1 MRREI
6 QEAYDQLLPKDPN
19 TIMTITSFTEEEH
32 PKAMVVLANK
42 LYGMLVDKLE
52 DTDFKEIEDSDGDI
66 TKFKYYAKTRE
77 SIAVLKELAIQSGSG
92 EEDVKDI
99 EKALT
104 YLESNKTVFMKA
116 FRLDI
121 HILKYLYN
129 TIVMAII
136 ADIAYFTTVCVE
148 FVKNPDHTVSME
160 ISNVKKYKTKFYMVH
175 EAIRNFNGM
184 VEKKQLEKVANGL
197 MKVKSENFGAETIA
211 IAKLVGFF
219 LAAPIAI
226 LVILTTVL
234 IPIIREL
241 TYLFFAV
248 RVSVSNYCAVQQKL
262 LEANALRIKSNGGAK
277 DVAERQLK
285 IAAFFEKLSNFFAI
299 KVVPAEKKID
309 STLKGV
315 KPRLTKDE
323 VNGSDDDTLTLF

>member
-32 PKAMVVLANK
+32 PKAMAVLANK

-52 DTDFKEIEDSDGDI
+52 DIDFKEIEDSDGDI
-66 TKFKYYAKTRE
+66 TKFKYYTKTRE

-175 EAIRNFNGM
+175 EAIKNFNSM

-197 MKVKSENFGAETIA
+197 MKVKSENFTDPISTSLFIGGLLAGV
-211 IAKLVGFF
+211 VGLF
-219 LAAPIAI
+219 II
-226 LVILTTVL
+226 ITKVL
-234 IPIIREL
+234 IPTIREL
-241 TYLFFAV
+241 TYLFFSV

-262 LEANALRIKSNGGAK
+262 LEANALRIKSNGGSK

-323 VNGSDDDTLTLF
+323 VDRSDDDTLTLF

>member
-1 MRREI
+1 MSREI
-6 QEAYDQLLPKDPN
+6 QEAFDELLPKDPD
-19 TIMTITSFTEEEH
+19 TIMTITSFTEEEQ
-32 PKAMVVLANK
+32 PKAMAVLANK

-52 DTDFKEIEDSDGDI
+52 DTDYKEIEDSEGDI

-99 EKALT
+99 EKALA
-104 YLESNKTVFMKA
+104 YLESNKIIFMKG
-116 FRLDI
+116 FKLDI

-175 EAIRNFNGM
+175 ESIKNFNSM

-197 MKVKSENFGAETIA
+197 MKVKSENFVAETILIGGILASAAA
-211 IAKLVGFF
+211 IF
-219 LAAPIAI
+219 
-226 LVILTTVL
+226 VIITKVL
-234 IPIIREL
+234 IPTIREL
-241 TYLFFAV
+241 VYLFYAV
-248 RVSVSNYCAVQQKL
+248 RVSVTNYCSVQQKL
-262 LEANALRIKSNGGAK
+262 LEANALRIKSNGGSK

-285 IAAFFEKLSNFFAI
+285 IATFFEKLSNFFAI
-299 KVVPAEKKID
+299 KVVPAENKID

-323 VNGSDDDTLTLF
+323 VNGSDDDALTLF

>member
-1 MRREI
+1 M
-6 QEAYDQLLPKDPN
+6 
-19 TIMTITSFTEEEH
+19 
-32 PKAMVVLANK
+32 
-42 LYGMLVDKLE
+42 
-52 DTDFKEIEDSDGDI
+52 
-66 TKFKYYAKTRE
+66 
-77 SIAVLKELAIQSGSG
+77 
-92 EEDVKDI
+92 
-99 EKALT
+99 
-104 YLESNKTVFMKA
+104 
-116 FRLDI
+116 
-121 HILKYLYN
+121 KYLYN

-175 EAIRNFNGM
+175 ESIKNFNGM

-197 MKVKSENFGAETIA
+197 MKVKSENFAAEITIA
-211 IAKLVGFF
+211 TYVGVG
-219 LAAPIAI
+219 LAAAVGAFII
-226 LVILTTVL
+226 VTKVINPT
-234 IPIIREL
+234 IREL
-241 TYLFFAV
+241 AYIYYSV
-248 RVSVSNYCAVQQKL
+248 RVRVSNYCAVQQKL

>member
-6 QEAYDQLLPKDPN
+6 QEVYDELLPKDPS

-32 PKAMVVLANK
+32 PKAMAVLANK

-52 DTDFKEIEDSDGDI
+52 DIDFKEIEDSEGDI
-66 TKFKYYAKTRE
+66 TKFKYYTKTRE

-116 FRLDI
+116 FKLDI

-197 MKVKSENFGAETIA
+197 MKVKSENFAAEISTAQFIA
-211 IAKLVGFF
+211 GM
-219 LAAPIAI
+219 LAAVVS
-226 LVILTTVL
+226 LFVIVVKVL
-234 IPIIREL
+234 IPTIREL
-241 TYLFFAV
+241 TYLFYTV
-248 RVSVSNYCAVQQKL
+248 RVSVANYCAVQQKL
-262 LEANALRIKSNGGAK
+262 LEANALRIKSNAGSK

>member
-6 QEAYDQLLPKDPN
+6 QEAFDQLLPKDPD
-19 TIMTITSFTEEEH
+19 TIMTITSFTEEEQ
-32 PKAMVVLANK
+32 PKSMAVLANK

-52 DTDFKEIEDSDGDI
+52 DTDYKEIEDSEGDI

-99 EKALT
+99 EKALA
-104 YLESNKTVFMKA
+104 YLESNKIIFVKGFK
-116 FRLDI
+116 LDI

-148 FVKNPDHTVSME
+148 FVKNPDSTVSME

-175 EAIRNFNGM
+175 EAIRNFNSM

-197 MKVKSENFGAETIA
+197 MKVKSENFATTITVA
-211 IAKLVGFF
+211 TYIGFG
-219 LAAPIAI
+219 LATAVAAF
-226 LVILTTVL
+226 VIVATVI
-234 IPIIREL
+234 IPTIREL
-241 TYLFFAV
+241 VYLFYSV
-248 RVSVSNYCAVQQKL
+248 RVSVANYCSVQQKL

-277 DVAERQLK
+277 DVAERQMK
-285 IAAFFEKLSNFFAI
+285 IAAFFDKLSNFFAI

-323 VNGSDDDTLTLF
+323 VDNSDDDALTLF

>member
-6 QEAYDQLLPKDPN
+6 QEAYDQLLPKDPD

-32 PKAMVVLANK
+32 PKAMAVLANK

-52 DTDFKEIEDSDGDI
+52 DIDFKEIEDSDGDI
-66 TKFKYYAKTRE
+66 TKFKYYTKTRE

-175 EAIRNFNGM
+175 ESIKNFNGM

-197 MKVKSENFGAETIA
+197 MKVKSENFAAEITIA
-211 IAKLVGFF
+211 TYVGVG
-219 LAAPIAI
+219 LAAAGAFII
-226 LVILTTVL
+226 VTKVI
-234 IPIIREL
+234 IPTIREL
-241 TYLFFAV
+241 AYLFFSV

>member
-32 PKAMVVLANK
+32 PKAMAVLANK

-99 EKALT
+99 EKALS

-175 EAIRNFNGM
+175 ESIKNFNKM

-197 MKVKSENFGAETIA
+197 MKVKSENFADVITVATYTGIVLAGAIGVF
-211 IAKLVGFF
+211 I
-219 LAAPIAI
+219 
-226 LVILTTVL
+226 ILTTVL

-241 TYLFFAV
+241 AYLFFSV

-323 VNGSDDDTLTLF
+323 VDGSDDDALTLF

>member
-1 MRREI
+1 MSREI
-6 QEAYDQLLPKDPN
+6 QEAFDLLLPKDPS
-19 TIMTITSFTEEEH
+19 TIMTVTSFTEEEK
-32 PKAMVVLANK
+32 PKAMAVLANK

-52 DTDFKEIEDSDGDI
+52 DIDFKEIEDSEGDI

-99 EKALT
+99 EKALA
-104 YLESNKTVFMKA
+104 YLESNKIIFIKG
-116 FRLDI
+116 FKLDI

-129 TIVMAII
+129 TIVMAIV

-175 EAIRNFNGM
+175 ESIVNFNKM

-197 MKVKSENFGAETIA
+197 MKVKSENFAASAITIA
-211 IAKLVGFF
+211 TYAGFV
-219 LAAPIAI
+219 AAASVAAF
-226 LVILTTVL
+226 VIVATVI
-234 IPIIREL
+234 IPAIREL
-241 TYLFFAV
+241 VYLFYTV
-248 RVSVSNYCAVQQKL
+248 RVTVSNYCSVQQKL

-285 IAAFFEKLSNFFAI
+285 IAAFFDKLSNFFAI
-299 KVVPAEKKID
+299 KVVPAQKKID

-323 VNGSDDDTLTLF
+323 VNGSDDDALTLF

>member
-6 QEAYDQLLPKDPN
+6 QEVYDELLPKDPN

-32 PKAMVVLANK
+32 PKAMAVLANK

-52 DTDFKEIEDSDGDI
+52 DIDFKEIEDSEGDI
-66 TKFKYYAKTRE
+66 TKFKYYTKTRE

-148 FVKNPDHTVSME
+148 FVKNPDHTVAME

-175 EAIRNFNGM
+175 EAIRNFNSM

-197 MKVKSENFGAETIA
+197 MKVKSENFAAEISTAQFIA
-211 IAKLVGFF
+211 GV
-219 LAAPIAI
+219 LAAAVS
-226 LVILTTVL
+226 LFVIVVKVL

-241 TYLFFAV
+241 TYLFFSV

-323 VNGSDDDTLTLF
+323 VNDSDGDALTLF

>member
-32 PKAMVVLANK
+32 PKAMAVLANK

-175 EAIRNFNGM
+175 ESIKNFNKM

-197 MKVKSENFGAETIA
+197 MKVKSENFADVITVATYTGIVLAGAIGVF
-211 IAKLVGFF
+211 I
-219 LAAPIAI
+219 
-226 LVILTTVL
+226 ILTTVL

-241 TYLFFAV
+241 AYLFFSV
-248 RVSVSNYCAVQQKL
+248 RVSVANYCSVQQKL
-262 LEANALRIKSNGGAK
+262 LEANALRIKSNGGSK

-323 VNGSDDDTLTLF
+323 VNGSDDDALTLF

>member
-19 TIMTITSFTEEEH
+19 TIMTITSFNEEEH
-32 PKAMVVLANK
+32 PKAMAVLANK

-175 EAIRNFNGM
+175 ESIKNFNGM

-197 MKVKSENFGAETIA
+197 MKVKSENFAAEIKIA
-211 IAKLVGFF
+211 TYVGVG
-219 LAAPIAI
+219 LAAAVGAFII
-226 LVILTTVL
+226 VTKVI
-234 IPIIREL
+234 IPTIREL
-241 TYLFFAV
+241 AYLFFSV

>member
-32 PKAMVVLANK
+32 PKAMAVLANK

-66 TKFKYYAKTRE
+66 TKFKYYTKTRE

-160 ISNVKKYKTKFYMVH
+160 INNVKKYKTKFYMVH
-175 EAIRNFNGM
+175 ESIKNFNKM

-197 MKVKSENFGAETIA
+197 MKVKAENFAAEITIA
-211 IAKLVGFF
+211 QYVGVV
-219 LAAPIAI
+219 LAAAAGVFII
-226 LVILTTVL
+226 LATVL

-241 TYLFFAV
+241 AYLFFAV
-248 RVSVSNYCAVQQKL
+248 RVSVANYCAVQQKL

>member
-6 QEAYDQLLPKDPN
+6 QEAYDQLLPKDPD

-32 PKAMVVLANK
+32 PKAMAVLANK

-52 DTDFKEIEDSDGDI
+52 DIDFKEIEDSEGDI
-66 TKFKYYAKTRE
+66 TKFKYYTKTRE

-175 EAIRNFNGM
+175 DSIKNFNSM

-197 MKVKSENFGAETIA
+197 MKVKSENFTDPISTSLFIGGLLAGV
-211 IAKLVGFF
+211 VGIF
-219 LAAPIAI
+219 II
-226 LVILTTVL
+226 ITKVL
-234 IPIIREL
+234 IPTIREL
-241 TYLFFAV
+241 AYLFFSV

-315 KPRLTKDE
+315 KPHLTKDE

>member
-6 QEAYDQLLPKDPN
+6 QEVYDELLPKDPN

-32 PKAMVVLANK
+32 PKAMAVLANK

-52 DTDFKEIEDSDGDI
+52 DIDFKEIEDSEGDI
-66 TKFKYYAKTRE
+66 TKFKYYTKTRE

-175 EAIRNFNGM
+175 EAIRNFNSM

-197 MKVKSENFGAETIA
+197 MKVKSENFAAEISAAQFIA
-211 IAKLVGFF
+211 GM
-219 LAAPIAI
+219 LATAVA
-226 LVILTTVL
+226 LFVIVVKVL
-234 IPIIREL
+234 IPTIREL
-241 TYLFFAV
+241 TYLFYTV

>member
-6 QEAYDQLLPKDPN
+6 QEAYDQLLPKDPD

-32 PKAMVVLANK
+32 PKAMAVLANK

-66 TKFKYYAKTRE
+66 TKFKYYTKTRE
-77 SIAVLKELAIQSGSG
+77 SIAVLKELATQSGSG

-99 EKALT
+99 EKALA

-175 EAIRNFNGM
+175 ESIKNFNKM

-197 MKVKSENFGAETIA
+197 MKVKSENFADVITVATYTGIVLAGAIGVF
-211 IAKLVGFF
+211 I
-219 LAAPIAI
+219 
-226 LVILTTVL
+226 ILTTVL

-241 TYLFFAV
+241 AYLFFSV

-323 VNGSDDDTLTLF
+323 VDGSDDDALTLF

>member
-6 QEAYDQLLPKDPN
+6 QEVYDELLPKDPN

-32 PKAMVVLANK
+32 PKAMAVLANK

-52 DTDFKEIEDSDGDI
+52 DIDFKEIEDSEGDI
-66 TKFKYYAKTRE
+66 TKFKYYTKTRE

-116 FRLDI
+116 FRLDV

-175 EAIRNFNGM
+175 EAIKNFNGM

-197 MKVKSENFGAETIA
+197 MKVKSENFATEISTAMFIGGLLAGAVA
-211 IAKLVGFF
+211 LF
-219 LAAPIAI
+219 
-226 LVILTTVL
+226 VIVVKVI
-234 IPIIREL
+234 IPTIREL
-241 TYLFFAV
+241 AYLFFAV
-248 RVSVSNYCAVQQKL
+248 RVSVANYCAVQQKL
-262 LEANALRIKSNGGAK
+262 LEANSLRIKSNGGAK

-323 VNGSDDDTLTLF
+323 VNDSDGDTLTLF

>member
-32 PKAMVVLANK
+32 PKAMAVLANK

-66 TKFKYYAKTRE
+66 TKFKYYTKTRE

-175 EAIRNFNGM
+175 ESIKNFNKM

-197 MKVKSENFGAETIA
+197 MKVKSENFADVITVATYTGIVLAGAIGVF
-211 IAKLVGFF
+211 I
-219 LAAPIAI
+219 
-226 LVILTTVL
+226 ILTTVL

-241 TYLFFAV
+241 AYLFFSV
-248 RVSVSNYCAVQQKL
+248 RVSVANYCAVQQKL
-262 LEANALRIKSNGGAK
+262 LEANALHIKSNGGAK

-323 VNGSDDDTLTLF
+323 VDGSDDDALTLF

>member
-6 QEAYDQLLPKDPN
+6 QEAYDQLLPKDPD

-32 PKAMVVLANK
+32 PKAMAVLANK

-52 DTDFKEIEDSDGDI
+52 DIDFKEIEDSEGDI
-66 TKFKYYAKTRE
+66 TKFKYYTKTRE

-175 EAIRNFNGM
+175 DSIKNFNSM

-197 MKVKSENFGAETIA
+197 MKVKSENFTDPISTSLFIGGLLAGV
-211 IAKLVGFF
+211 VGIF
-219 LAAPIAI
+219 II
-226 LVILTTVL
+226 ITKVL
-234 IPIIREL
+234 IPTIREL
-241 TYLFFAV
+241 AYLFFSV

>member
-1 MRREI
+1 MRREF
-6 QEAYDQLLPKDPN
+6 QEVYDELLPKDPS

-32 PKAMVVLANK
+32 PKAMAVLANK

-52 DTDFKEIEDSDGDI
+52 DTDFKEIEDSEGDI
-66 TKFKYYAKTRE
+66 TKFKYYTKTRE

-175 EAIRNFNGM
+175 EAIKNFNSM

-197 MKVKSENFGAETIA
+197 MKVKSENFATEISTAMFIGGLLAGAVALFITVV
-211 IAKLVGFF
+211 K
-219 LAAPIAI
+219 
-226 LVILTTVL
+226 VI
-234 IPIIREL
+234 IPTIREL
-241 TYLFFAV
+241 AYLFFAV
-248 RVSVSNYCAVQQKL
+248 RVSVANYCAVQQKL

-315 KPRLTKDE
+315 KPRLSKDE
-323 VNGSDDDTLTLF
+323 VNDSDGDTLTLF

>member
-6 QEAYDQLLPKDPN
+6 QEAFDQWLPKDPD
-19 TIMTITSFTEEEH
+19 TIMTITSFTEEEQ
-32 PKAMVVLANK
+32 PKAMAVLANK

-52 DTDFKEIEDSDGDI
+52 DTDYKEIEDSEGDI

-99 EKALT
+99 EKALA
-104 YLESNKTVFMKA
+104 YLESNKVIFVKG
-116 FRLDI
+116 FKLDI

-175 EAIRNFNGM
+175 EAIRNFNSM

-197 MKVKSENFGAETIA
+197 MKVKSENFAAVISAATLI
-211 IAKLVGFF
+211 GFG
-219 LAAPIAI
+219 LATVVAVF
-226 LVILTTVL
+226 VIITKVL
-234 IPIIREL
+234 IPTIREL
-241 TYLFFAV
+241 VYLFYSV
-248 RVSVSNYCAVQQKL
+248 RVSVANYCAVQQKL

-277 DVAERQLK
+277 DVAESQLK
-285 IAAFFEKLSNFFAI
+285 IAAFFDKLSNFFAI
-299 KVVPAEKKID
+299 KVVPAVKKID
-309 STLKGV
+309 STLKGA
-315 KPRLTKDE
+315 KPRLTKDD
-323 VNGSDDDTLTLF
+323 VDSSDDDALTLF

>member
-6 QEAYDQLLPKDPN
+6 QEVYDELLPKDPN

-32 PKAMVVLANK
+32 PKAMAVLANK

-52 DTDFKEIEDSDGDI
+52 DIDFKEIEDSEGDI
-66 TKFKYYAKTRE
+66 TKFKYYTKTRE

-175 EAIRNFNGM
+175 EAIKNFNGM

-197 MKVKSENFGAETIA
+197 MKVKSENFAAEISAAQFIA
-211 IAKLVGFF
+211 GV
-219 LAAPIAI
+219 LAAAVS
-226 LVILTTVL
+226 LFVIVVKVL
-234 IPIIREL
+234 IPTIREL
-241 TYLFFAV
+241 AYLFFAV
-248 RVSVSNYCAVQQKL
+248 RVSVANYCAVQQKL

>member
-32 PKAMVVLANK
+32 PKAMAVLANK

-175 EAIRNFNGM
+175 ESIKNFNKM

-197 MKVKSENFGAETIA
+197 MKVKSENFADVITVATYTGIVLAGAIGVF
-211 IAKLVGFF
+211 I
-219 LAAPIAI
+219 
-226 LVILTTVL
+226 ILTTVL

-241 TYLFFAV
+241 AYLFFSV

-323 VNGSDDDTLTLF
+323 VDGSDDDALTLF

>member
-6 QEAYDQLLPKDPN
+6 QEVYDELLPKDPN

-32 PKAMVVLANK
+32 PKAMAVLANK

-52 DTDFKEIEDSDGDI
+52 DIDFKEIEDSEGDI
-66 TKFKYYAKTRE
+66 TKFKYYTKTRE

-175 EAIRNFNGM
+175 ESIKNFNGM

-197 MKVKSENFGAETIA
+197 MKVKSENFATEISTAMFIGGLLAGAVA
-211 IAKLVGFF
+211 LF
-219 LAAPIAI
+219 
-226 LVILTTVL
+226 VIVVKVI
-234 IPIIREL
+234 IPTIREL
-241 TYLFFAV
+241 AYLFFAV
-248 RVSVSNYCAVQQKL
+248 RVSVANYCAVQQKL

>member
-32 PKAMVVLANK
+32 PKAMAVLANK

-52 DTDFKEIEDSDGDI
+52 DIDFKEIEDSDGDI

-121 HILKYLYN
+121 HILKYIYN

-175 EAIRNFNGM
+175 EAIRNFNSM

-197 MKVKSENFGAETIA
+197 MRVKSENFATEISTAMFIGG
-211 IAKLVGFF
+211 L
-219 LAAPIAI
+219 LATPIAI
-226 LVILTTVL
+226 LIILTTVL

-241 TYLFFAV
+241 TYLFFSV

-323 VNGSDDDTLTLF
+323 VNDSDGDTLTLF

>member
-6 QEAYDQLLPKDPN
+6 QEAFDQLLPKDPD

-32 PKAMVVLANK
+32 PKAMAVLANK

-52 DTDFKEIEDSDGDI
+52 DTDYKEIEDSEGDI

-99 EKALT
+99 EKALA
-104 YLESNKTVFMKA
+104 YLESNKIIFIKG
-116 FRLDI
+116 FKLNI

-175 EAIRNFNGM
+175 EAIRNFNSM

-197 MKVKSENFGAETIA
+197 MKVKSENFAAETIA
-211 IAKLVGFF
+211 IGTMVKFVLGV
-219 LAAPIAI
+219 AAAVFVIIAT
-226 LVILTTVL
+226 VI
-234 IPIIREL
+234 IPTIREL
-241 TYLFFAV
+241 VYLFYAV
-248 RVSVSNYCAVQQKL
+248 RVSVSNYCSVQQKL
-262 LEANALRIKSNGGAK
+262 LEANALRIKSNAGAK

-285 IAAFFEKLSNFFAI
+285 IAAFFDKLSNFFAV
-299 KVVPAEKKID
+299 KVIPAQKKID

-323 VNGSDDDTLTLF
+323 VNGSDDDALTLF

>member
-6 QEAYDQLLPKDPN
+6 QEAYDQLLPKDPD

-32 PKAMVVLANK
+32 PKAMAVLANK

-52 DTDFKEIEDSDGDI
+52 DIDFKEIEDSEGDI
-66 TKFKYYAKTRE
+66 TKFKYYTKTRE

-116 FRLDI
+116 FRLDV

-175 EAIRNFNGM
+175 EAIKNFNGM

-197 MKVKSENFGAETIA
+197 MKVKSENFAAEISTAMFIGGLLAGAVA
-211 IAKLVGFF
+211 LF
-219 LAAPIAI
+219 
-226 LVILTTVL
+226 VIVVKVI
-234 IPIIREL
+234 IPTIREL

-248 RVSVSNYCAVQQKL
+248 RVSVANYCAVQQKL

-315 KPRLTKDE
+315 KPRLSKDE
-323 VNGSDDDTLTLF
+323 VNDSDGDTLTLF

>member
-1 MRREI
+1 MSREI
-6 QEAYDQLLPKDPN
+6 QEAFDQLLPKDPD
-19 TIMTITSFTEEEH
+19 TIMTITSFTEEEQ
-32 PKAMVVLANK
+32 PKAMAVLANK

-52 DTDFKEIEDSDGDI
+52 DTDYKEIEDSEGDI
-66 TKFKYYAKTRE
+66 TKFKYYTKTRE

-99 EKALT
+99 EKALA
-104 YLESNKTVFMKA
+104 YLESNKIIFVKGFK
-116 FRLDI
+116 LDI

-197 MKVKSENFGAETIA
+197 MKVKSENFAAETITLA
-211 IAKLVGFF
+211 TYVGFG
-219 LAAPIAI
+219 LATVAAVF
-226 LVILTTVL
+226 VIITRVI
-234 IPIIREL
+234 IPTIREL
-241 TYLFFAV
+241 VYLFYSV
-248 RVSVSNYCAVQQKL
+248 RVSVANYCSVQQKL

-277 DVAERQLK
+277 DVAERQMK
-285 IAAFFEKLSNFFAI
+285 IAAFFDKLSNFFAI

-315 KPRLTKDE
+315 KPHLTKDE
-323 VNGSDDDTLTLF
+323 VDNSDDDALTLF

>member
-6 QEAYDQLLPKDPN
+6 QEAYDQLLPKDPD

-32 PKAMVVLANK
+32 PKAMAVLANK

-52 DTDFKEIEDSDGDI
+52 DIDFKEIEDSEGDI
-66 TKFKYYAKTRE
+66 TKFKYYTKTRE

-175 EAIRNFNGM
+175 ESIKNFNGM

-197 MKVKSENFGAETIA
+197 MKVKSENFTDPISTSLFIGGLLAGV
-211 IAKLVGFF
+211 VGIF
-219 LAAPIAI
+219 II
-226 LVILTTVL
+226 ITKVL
-234 IPIIREL
+234 IPTIREL
-241 TYLFFAV
+241 AYLFFSV

>member
-6 QEAYDQLLPKDPN
+6 QEAYDQLLPNDPN

-32 PKAMVVLANK
+32 PKAMAVLANK

-99 EKALT
+99 EKALA

-175 EAIRNFNGM
+175 ESIKNFNKM

-197 MKVKSENFGAETIA
+197 MKVKSENFADVITVATYTGIVLAGAIGVF
-211 IAKLVGFF
+211 I
-219 LAAPIAI
+219 
-226 LVILTTVL
+226 ILTTVL

-241 TYLFFAV
+241 AYLFFSV

-323 VNGSDDDTLTLF
+323 VDGSDDDALTLF

>member
-32 PKAMVVLANK
+32 PKAMAVLANK

-66 TKFKYYAKTRE
+66 TKFKYYTKTRE

-175 EAIRNFNGM
+175 ESIKNFNKM

-197 MKVKSENFGAETIA
+197 MKVKAENFAAGITIA
-211 IAKLVGFF
+211 QYVGVV
-219 LAAPIAI
+219 LAAAAGVFII
-226 LVILTTVL
+226 LATVL

-241 TYLFFAV
+241 AYLFFAV
-248 RVSVSNYCAVQQKL
+248 RVSVANYCAVQQKL

>member
-6 QEAYDQLLPKDPN
+6 QEAFDELLPKDPN
-19 TIMTITSFTEEEH
+19 TIMTITSFTEEEQ
-32 PKAMVVLANK
+32 PKAMAVLANK

-52 DTDFKEIEDSDGDI
+52 DIDFKEIEDSEGDI
-66 TKFKYYAKTRE
+66 TTFKYYAKTRE

-99 EKALT
+99 EKALA
-104 YLESNKTVFMKA
+104 YLESNKIVFAKA
-116 FRLDI
+116 FKLDI

-148 FVKNPDHTVSME
+148 FVKNPDRTVSME

-175 EAIRNFNGM
+175 EAIKNFNSM

-197 MKVKSENFGAETIA
+197 MKVKYEHFDAVSITLASYVGFGLVAAAGIFII
-211 IAKLVGFF
+211 IAK
-219 LAAPIAI
+219 
-226 LVILTTVL
+226 VL
-234 IPIIREL
+234 IPTIREL
-241 TYLFFAV
+241 VYLFYAV

-262 LEANALRIKSNGGAK
+262 LEANALRIKSNGGSK

-285 IAAFFEKLSNFFAI
+285 IAAFFDKLSNFFAI

-323 VNGSDDDTLTLF
+323 VNNSDDDTLTLF

>member
-6 QEAYDQLLPKDPN
+6 QEAYDQLLPKDPD

-32 PKAMVVLANK
+32 PKAMAVLANK

-52 DTDFKEIEDSDGDI
+52 DIDFKEIEDSEGDI
-66 TKFKYYAKTRE
+66 TKFKYYTKTRE

-175 EAIRNFNGM
+175 ESIKNFNGM

-197 MKVKSENFGAETIA
+197 MKVKSENFAAEITVATYI
-211 IAKLVGFF
+211 VG
-219 LAAPIAI
+219 LAAAVGAFII
-226 LVILTTVL
+226 VTKVI
-234 IPIIREL
+234 IPTIREL
-241 TYLFFAV
+241 AYLFFSV

-309 STLKGV
+309 STLKGI